1 MVGNH
6 YANHQVPNK
15 EMNENYGKQENDHQI
30 LEQPQSWFQVSGIM
44 FRIWPSSVFSKY
56 VC

>member
-15 EMNENYGKQENDHQI
+15 EMNDSYGKQENDHQI
-30 LEQPQSWFQVSGIM
+30 LEDSQ
-44 FRIWPSSVFSKY
+44 
-56 VC
+56 

>member
-15 EMNENYGKQENDHQI
+15 EMNNDYGKQENDHQI

-44 FRIWPSSVFSKY
+44 FRIWPSSVHGQH

>member
-6 YANHQVPNK
+6 RINHSIPNK

-30 LEQPQSWFQVSGIM
+30 LEDSQ
-44 FRIWPSSVFSKY
+44 
-56 VC
+56 